1 MREGKRACERG
12 KNPPTAYRKDL
23 KKGLAFVSREMGGAS
38 RVASGLSRVAEAI
51 EKGKIARS

>member
-1 MREGKRACERG
+1 MRKGKRVGERG

-38 RVASGLSRVAEAI
+38 YPASWL
-51 EKGKIARS
+51 K